1 MVLGKTRRLGALS
14 LTLRLESAQK
24 SINARKLAP
33 FIFLV
38 FLAGVV
44 AVLAALLHIRFTGFA
59 VNLYVVALLLGISV
73 FYGSIRKNRRLAEVS
88 YYAAL
93 WGLIVT
99 VIAPFTYVFAALDLR
114 LYDDEFIVLD
124 GMLGFDWLRYYEFF
138 TSGKIIA
145 FVLMVAYFSM
155 VPQILFAILYFS
167 HRGKYDRNDELFWTA
182 AISLA
187 ITGVLSGIFP
197 AAGALHHFRIGL
209 EHAVHLHDFFALRD
223 STVTTFALSH
233 MEGIVT
239 FPSFHTVCAILLMY
253 VYRGTRIF
261 IPVVWLN
268 ALLLLSTPI
277 FGGHYLVDM
286 VGGGVVAL
294 LSIYAANFA
303 RARLHKIVTRD
314 ANTSGSRA
322 HAAETL

>member
-1 MVLGKTRRLGALS
+1 
-14 LTLRLESAQK
+14 
-24 SINARKLAP
+24 
-33 FIFLV
+33 
-38 FLAGVV
+38 
-44 AVLAALLHIRFTGFA
+44 
-59 VNLYVVALLLGISV
+59 
-73 FYGSIRKNRRLAEVS
+73 
-88 YYAAL
+88 
-93 WGLIVT
+93 
-99 VIAPFTYVFAALDLR
+99 
-114 LYDDEFIVLD
+114 
-124 GMLGFDWLRYYEFF
+124 
-138 TSGKIIA
+138 
-145 FVLMVAYFSM
+145 
-155 VPQILFAILYFS
+155 LYFS
-167 HRGKYDRNDELFWTA
+167 HSRKDDRNDELFWTA

-223 STVTTFALSH
+223 RTVTTFALSH

-253 VYRGTRIF
+253 VFRGTRIF

-294 LSIYAANFA
+294 LAIYAANFA
-303 RARLHKIVTRD
+303 RARLEKTVTRD